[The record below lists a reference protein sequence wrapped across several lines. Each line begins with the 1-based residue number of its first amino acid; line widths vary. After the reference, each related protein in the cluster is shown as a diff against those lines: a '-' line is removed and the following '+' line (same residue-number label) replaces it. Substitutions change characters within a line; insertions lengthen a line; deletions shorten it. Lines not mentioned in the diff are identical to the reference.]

1 MLQYHFAHINLGV
14 IFAGLLLRG
23 VAAVAI
29 AVAATGTGIAAFGLL
44 SGRCARCSRGVI
56 IVLAAL
62 AGTSL
67 LAIQID
73 DLTLCLAIM
82 CPLRWCLLA
91 GLIMSN
97 RIRQYG
103 LLLLVMRRL
112 GQHWIILFINHLLAG
127 IILTQAKV
135 PSCEGFKHDELD
147 ESFTFH
153 LCSYSPI
160 LVTAVTVRN

>member
-14 IFAGLLLRG
+14 IFAGLLLRR

-44 SGRCARCSRGVI
+44 SGRCARCSGGVI

-73 DLTLCLAIM
+73 GLTFCLAIVSA
-82 CPLRWCLLA
+82 LRWCLLA
-91 GLIMSN
+91 GLIVSDG
-97 RIRQYG
+97 IRQYG
-103 LLLLVMRRL
+103 LLLFVMRRL
-112 GQHWIILFINHLLAG
+112 SQHGIILFINHLLAG

-135 PSCEGFKHDELD
+135 PSCKELKMK
-147 ESFTFH
+147 
-153 LCSYSPI
+153 
-160 LVTAVTVRN
+160 N